1 MTREGALLVIIA
13 VTLALV
19 ALGVWGWRRRGR
31 RNAVRLIQPSELAPD
46 AAVLGAFDGLY
57 VATTAHDAPLE
68 RINAPGLGFRSRVG
82 VTVTPAGVALDLT
95 GQPRIV
101 LTPDRIV
108 DVAQST
114 VAIDRVVE
122 KDGLTRLSWRTDAGD
137 VVDTYL
143 RPQQASARSLADAVR
158 AILPQTPT
166 GAPQPQTGPHTA
178 PTGTDA

>member
-31 RNAVRLIQPSELAPD
+31 RSPARLIEPAELAAD
-46 AAVLGAFDGLY
+46 AQVLETFDGLY

-68 RINAPGLGFRSRVG
+68 RINAPGLGFRSRIT
-82 VTVTPAGVALDLT
+82 VTVTDAGIALDLT
-95 GQPRIV
+95 GQPRLV
-101 LTPDRIV
+101 LTPDRIL

-122 KDGLTRLSWRTDAGD
+122 KDGLTRLTWRTDAGD
-137 VVDTYL
+137 TVDSYF
-143 RPQQASARSLADAVR
+143 RPQQASARALADAIR
-158 AILPQTPT
+158 PLLPQTRPLV
-166 GAPQPQTGPHTA
+166 A
-178 PTGTDA
+178 PTGSDA

>member
-13 VTLALV
+13 VTLVLV
-19 ALGVWGWRRRGR
+19 ALGVWGWRRRGL
-31 RNAVRLIQPSELAPD
+31 RNGTRLIEPSELD
-46 AAVLGAFDGLY
+46 ADAIAVGTFDGLY
-57 VATTAHDAPLE
+57 VATTVHETPLE

-82 VTVTPAGVALDLT
+82 ITVTDAGVALDLT

-101 LTPDRIV
+101 LTPDRLV

-122 KDGLTRLSWRTDAGD
+122 RDGLTRIAWRTDAGD

-143 RPQQASARSLADAVR
+143 RPQQASARALADAVR
-158 AILPQTPT
+158 SIV
-166 GAPQPQTGPHTA
+166 PQPQTGPQTA
-178 PTGTDA
+178 PTGSDA